1 MRRLSVHY
9 PCHPLSTHDQ
19 KSVSLGSPFFLVD
32 REHLLGLMWLLS
44 SLEPQE
50 MLEPSEAAMAAIGGI
65 AGGN

>member
-1 MRRLSVHY
+1 
-9 PCHPLSTHDQ
+9 
-19 KSVSLGSPFFLVD
+19 
-32 REHLLGLMWLLS
+32 MWLVLS